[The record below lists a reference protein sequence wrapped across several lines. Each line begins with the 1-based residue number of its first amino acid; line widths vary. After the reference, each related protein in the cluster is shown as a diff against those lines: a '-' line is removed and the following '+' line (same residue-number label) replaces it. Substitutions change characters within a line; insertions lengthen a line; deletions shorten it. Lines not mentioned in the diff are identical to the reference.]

1 MISHNDEID
10 KIDHQLTEDDSKLI
24 PTYQHTTYITWCD
37 FSNIHRTNSRSHT
50 YTDTTQD
57 TIEVENDKQS
67 PVRLS
72 LWQDVALWFH

>member
-24 PTYQHTTYITWCD
+24 PTYQHATYITWCD

-50 YTDTTQD
+50 NTNATQD
-57 TIEVENDKQS
+57 TIEVENNKQS
-67 PVRLS
+67 PVWFS
-72 LWQDVALWFH
+72 LWQDVALRFH

>member
-24 PTYQHTTYITWCD
+24 PTNQHTTYITWCD

-50 YTDTTQD
+50 NTNATQD
-57 TIEVENDKQS
+57 TIDVENNKQS
-67 PVRLS
+67 PVWLS
-72 LWQDVALWFH
+72 LWQDVALRFH